1 MAKTKKRA
9 DGLYQKQIIIGRNSD
24 GSYKRKSVYAK
35 TLKELD
41 EKLANIKHQ
50 IQIGIRIDD
59 DSTFL
64 QIANVWLDNYRVIN
78 NTPWATNQR
87 RLVFK
92 YLIPCFGDGKVK
104 NLTKFDLQTLI
115 NKMRDD
121 GYSTSTM
128 KKVRDIA
135 VQIMAVAVDKKII
148 VSNPF
153 KGVIVPEVPKKERRA
168 LSDNEIALISQTW
181 QGHRLGYAALTMLYC
196 GIRRGELLALDW
208 KDIDFENRILHITKA
223 VIFNKNQPII
233 KQPKSKAGIR
243 DIPIPDFL
251 IKIYKSIPKESS
263 AFLTTAQ
270 GERMTGTAYK
280 RAWDSYE
287 NYLNTQA
294 GGIPAVGGN
303 TKCVVID
310 HITAHMLRHT
320 YASLLYEAGVDV
332 KSAQRFLGHSDIE
345 TNLEI
350 YTHLTRRKEA
360 EAVKSINSHFEDRF
374 INGSNNVKIS
384 QAPKH
389 ENRDEER

>member
-1 MAKTKKRA
+1 MMIPLFCRLQMF
-9 DGLYQKQIIIGRNSD
+9 GLITIVLLIILHG
-24 GSYKRKSVYAK
+24 
-35 TLKELD
+35 
-41 EKLANIKHQ
+41 Q
-50 IQIGIRIDD
+50 P
-59 DSTFL
+59 
-64 QIANVWLDNYRVIN
+64 IN
-78 NTPWATNQR
+78 AEATNQR

-251 IKIYKSIPKESS
+251 IKIYKSIPKESP

-294 GGIPAVGGN
+294 GGISAVGGN

-345 TNLEI
+345 TTLEI